1 MRQVTLLIGRQSYS
15 MKTSLSD
22 EEIKDAQAVVND
34 ALRDT
39 GSVTSNQEVRLAV
52 ACMVLGNK
60 LANAGKRV
68 EYILSL
74 VEETGT
80 GGKSEEEEE
89 GTQE

>member
-22 EEIKDAQAVVND
+22 ADIKDAQTVVND

-39 GSVTSNQEVRLAV
+39 GSITSNQEVRLAV

-60 LANAGKRV
+60 LANAARRV
-68 EYILSL
+68 DYLLSL
-74 VEETGT
+74 EEEADVEE
-80 GGKSEEEEE
+80 KREEEREE
-89 GTQE
+89 RT